1 MDPVEYFEAGRW
13 LEAELGAATEAAVP
27 AGCRGMACPFFA
39 ECRGRCEEKR
49 EATAHAWTPAPLPAE
64 PAAAR

>member
-13 LEAELGAATEAAVP
+13 LEAELGPATEAVVP

-39 ECRGRCEEKR
+39 ECQGRCEEKR
-49 EATAHAWTPAPLPAE
+49 IPTEHTRMLSPLPAE